1 MELKSKIRIRFILFR
16 ALVILLTVAVAG
28 LAAGLIGYILK
39 KGLPYVSWEF
49 LTTEPDILM
58 DTYGIKPMI
67 INTIYTVVLT
77 LLFCIPLGIGSAIY
91 LAEYA
96 KQGKIVSAIRFAIE
110 ILAGIPSI
118 VYGLFGLDFFVRK
131 MSIGDYAGSMLAASL
146 TLTLIVLP
154 TMIRTTEE
162 SLLAVSSSY
171 REAAAAMGL
180 SKFYTIRK
188 VILPCAISGIV
199 VAIILS
205 IGRMISE
212 SAALLYTAGIAQDL
226 PTSVL
231 SHVKEP
237 GATMTVQLYLYAT
250 EGGAPE
256 WVPYAMA
263 AVLMLF
269 VLFIEILTHLIAG
282 IFARRKK
289 ERIDVM
295 SIVSTKELNL
305 SYGKHH
311 VLKDVSMDIERN
323 EITALIG
330 PSGCGK
336 STFLKTLNR
345 MNDLVPDCHITGQVL
360 FEGTDIYSRKVDAAA
375 LRKKVGMVF
384 QKANPFPASIYDN
397 IAYAPKYHGVR
408 GRKKLDEI
416 VETSLRKAALWDE
429 VKDRLKKSAL
439 GLSGGQQQRLCIA
452 RTIALEPEIILMDE
466 ATSALDPIST
476 QKMEELMVELKKNY
490 TVIIV
495 THNMQQAA
503 RVADKTAFFFM
514 GDLIEYGPTS
524 QIFENPVEEKTKAY
538 VSGQFG

>member
-39 KGLPYVSWEF
+39 KGIPYVSWEF

-188 VILPCAISGIV
+188 VILPCAIPGIV

-289 ERIDVM
+289 
-295 SIVSTKELNL
+295 
-305 SYGKHH
+305 G
-311 VLKDVSMDIERN
+311 
-323 EITALIG
+323 
-330 PSGCGK
+330 
-336 STFLKTLNR
+336 
-345 MNDLVPDCHITGQVL
+345 
-360 FEGTDIYSRKVDAAA
+360 
-375 LRKKVGMVF
+375 
-384 QKANPFPASIYDN
+384 
-397 IAYAPKYHGVR
+397 
-408 GRKKLDEI
+408 
-416 VETSLRKAALWDE
+416 
-429 VKDRLKKSAL
+429 
-439 GLSGGQQQRLCIA
+439 
-452 RTIALEPEIILMDE
+452 
-466 ATSALDPIST
+466 
-476 QKMEELMVELKKNY
+476 
-490 TVIIV
+490 
-495 THNMQQAA
+495 
-503 RVADKTAFFFM
+503 
-514 GDLIEYGPTS
+514 
-524 QIFENPVEEKTKAY
+524 
-538 VSGQFG
+538 

>member
-118 VYGLFGLDFFVRK
+118 VYGLFGLGFFVRK

-289 ERIDVM
+289 
-295 SIVSTKELNL
+295 
-305 SYGKHH
+305 G
-311 VLKDVSMDIERN
+311 
-323 EITALIG
+323 
-330 PSGCGK
+330 
-336 STFLKTLNR
+336 
-345 MNDLVPDCHITGQVL
+345 
-360 FEGTDIYSRKVDAAA
+360 
-375 LRKKVGMVF
+375 
-384 QKANPFPASIYDN
+384 
-397 IAYAPKYHGVR
+397 
-408 GRKKLDEI
+408 
-416 VETSLRKAALWDE
+416 
-429 VKDRLKKSAL
+429 
-439 GLSGGQQQRLCIA
+439 
-452 RTIALEPEIILMDE
+452 
-466 ATSALDPIST
+466 
-476 QKMEELMVELKKNY
+476 
-490 TVIIV
+490 
-495 THNMQQAA
+495 
-503 RVADKTAFFFM
+503 
-514 GDLIEYGPTS
+514 
-524 QIFENPVEEKTKAY
+524 
-538 VSGQFG
+538 

>member
-205 IGRMISE
+205 IGRIISE

-289 ERIDVM
+289 
-295 SIVSTKELNL
+295 
-305 SYGKHH
+305 G
-311 VLKDVSMDIERN
+311 
-323 EITALIG
+323 
-330 PSGCGK
+330 
-336 STFLKTLNR
+336 
-345 MNDLVPDCHITGQVL
+345 
-360 FEGTDIYSRKVDAAA
+360 
-375 LRKKVGMVF
+375 
-384 QKANPFPASIYDN
+384 
-397 IAYAPKYHGVR
+397 
-408 GRKKLDEI
+408 
-416 VETSLRKAALWDE
+416 
-429 VKDRLKKSAL
+429 
-439 GLSGGQQQRLCIA
+439 
-452 RTIALEPEIILMDE
+452 
-466 ATSALDPIST
+466 
-476 QKMEELMVELKKNY
+476 
-490 TVIIV
+490 
-495 THNMQQAA
+495 
-503 RVADKTAFFFM
+503 
-514 GDLIEYGPTS
+514 
-524 QIFENPVEEKTKAY
+524 
-538 VSGQFG
+538 

>member
-199 VAIILS
+199 VALILS

-289 ERIDVM
+289 
-295 SIVSTKELNL
+295 
-305 SYGKHH
+305 G
-311 VLKDVSMDIERN
+311 
-323 EITALIG
+323 
-330 PSGCGK
+330 
-336 STFLKTLNR
+336 
-345 MNDLVPDCHITGQVL
+345 
-360 FEGTDIYSRKVDAAA
+360 
-375 LRKKVGMVF
+375 
-384 QKANPFPASIYDN
+384 
-397 IAYAPKYHGVR
+397 
-408 GRKKLDEI
+408 
-416 VETSLRKAALWDE
+416 
-429 VKDRLKKSAL
+429 
-439 GLSGGQQQRLCIA
+439 
-452 RTIALEPEIILMDE
+452 
-466 ATSALDPIST
+466 
-476 QKMEELMVELKKNY
+476 
-490 TVIIV
+490 
-495 THNMQQAA
+495 
-503 RVADKTAFFFM
+503 
-514 GDLIEYGPTS
+514 
-524 QIFENPVEEKTKAY
+524 
-538 VSGQFG
+538 

>member
-67 INTIYTVVLT
+67 INTIYTVGLT

-289 ERIDVM
+289 
-295 SIVSTKELNL
+295 
-305 SYGKHH
+305 G
-311 VLKDVSMDIERN
+311 
-323 EITALIG
+323 
-330 PSGCGK
+330 
-336 STFLKTLNR
+336 
-345 MNDLVPDCHITGQVL
+345 
-360 FEGTDIYSRKVDAAA
+360 
-375 LRKKVGMVF
+375 
-384 QKANPFPASIYDN
+384 
-397 IAYAPKYHGVR
+397 
-408 GRKKLDEI
+408 
-416 VETSLRKAALWDE
+416 
-429 VKDRLKKSAL
+429 
-439 GLSGGQQQRLCIA
+439 
-452 RTIALEPEIILMDE
+452 
-466 ATSALDPIST
+466 
-476 QKMEELMVELKKNY
+476 
-490 TVIIV
+490 
-495 THNMQQAA
+495 
-503 RVADKTAFFFM
+503 
-514 GDLIEYGPTS
+514 
-524 QIFENPVEEKTKAY
+524 
-538 VSGQFG
+538 

>member
-28 LAAGLIGYILK
+28 LAAGLIVYILK

-289 ERIDVM
+289 
-295 SIVSTKELNL
+295 
-305 SYGKHH
+305 G
-311 VLKDVSMDIERN
+311 
-323 EITALIG
+323 
-330 PSGCGK
+330 
-336 STFLKTLNR
+336 
-345 MNDLVPDCHITGQVL
+345 
-360 FEGTDIYSRKVDAAA
+360 
-375 LRKKVGMVF
+375 
-384 QKANPFPASIYDN
+384 
-397 IAYAPKYHGVR
+397 
-408 GRKKLDEI
+408 
-416 VETSLRKAALWDE
+416 
-429 VKDRLKKSAL
+429 
-439 GLSGGQQQRLCIA
+439 
-452 RTIALEPEIILMDE
+452 
-466 ATSALDPIST
+466 
-476 QKMEELMVELKKNY
+476 
-490 TVIIV
+490 
-495 THNMQQAA
+495 
-503 RVADKTAFFFM
+503 
-514 GDLIEYGPTS
+514 
-524 QIFENPVEEKTKAY
+524 
-538 VSGQFG
+538 

>member
-39 KGLPYVSWEF
+39 KGLPYVSWQF

-289 ERIDVM
+289 
-295 SIVSTKELNL
+295 
-305 SYGKHH
+305 G
-311 VLKDVSMDIERN
+311 
-323 EITALIG
+323 
-330 PSGCGK
+330 
-336 STFLKTLNR
+336 
-345 MNDLVPDCHITGQVL
+345 
-360 FEGTDIYSRKVDAAA
+360 
-375 LRKKVGMVF
+375 
-384 QKANPFPASIYDN
+384 
-397 IAYAPKYHGVR
+397 
-408 GRKKLDEI
+408 
-416 VETSLRKAALWDE
+416 
-429 VKDRLKKSAL
+429 
-439 GLSGGQQQRLCIA
+439 
-452 RTIALEPEIILMDE
+452 
-466 ATSALDPIST
+466 
-476 QKMEELMVELKKNY
+476 
-490 TVIIV
+490 
-495 THNMQQAA
+495 
-503 RVADKTAFFFM
+503 
-514 GDLIEYGPTS
+514 
-524 QIFENPVEEKTKAY
+524 
-538 VSGQFG
+538 

>member
-226 PTSVL
+226 PTSIL

-289 ERIDVM
+289 
-295 SIVSTKELNL
+295 
-305 SYGKHH
+305 G
-311 VLKDVSMDIERN
+311 
-323 EITALIG
+323 
-330 PSGCGK
+330 
-336 STFLKTLNR
+336 
-345 MNDLVPDCHITGQVL
+345 
-360 FEGTDIYSRKVDAAA
+360 
-375 LRKKVGMVF
+375 
-384 QKANPFPASIYDN
+384 
-397 IAYAPKYHGVR
+397 
-408 GRKKLDEI
+408 
-416 VETSLRKAALWDE
+416 
-429 VKDRLKKSAL
+429 
-439 GLSGGQQQRLCIA
+439 
-452 RTIALEPEIILMDE
+452 
-466 ATSALDPIST
+466 
-476 QKMEELMVELKKNY
+476 
-490 TVIIV
+490 
-495 THNMQQAA
+495 
-503 RVADKTAFFFM
+503 
-514 GDLIEYGPTS
+514 
-524 QIFENPVEEKTKAY
+524 
-538 VSGQFG
+538 

>member
-250 EGGAPE
+250 EGGAPD

-289 ERIDVM
+289 
-295 SIVSTKELNL
+295 
-305 SYGKHH
+305 G
-311 VLKDVSMDIERN
+311 
-323 EITALIG
+323 
-330 PSGCGK
+330 
-336 STFLKTLNR
+336 
-345 MNDLVPDCHITGQVL
+345 
-360 FEGTDIYSRKVDAAA
+360 
-375 LRKKVGMVF
+375 
-384 QKANPFPASIYDN
+384 
-397 IAYAPKYHGVR
+397 
-408 GRKKLDEI
+408 
-416 VETSLRKAALWDE
+416 
-429 VKDRLKKSAL
+429 
-439 GLSGGQQQRLCIA
+439 
-452 RTIALEPEIILMDE
+452 
-466 ATSALDPIST
+466 
-476 QKMEELMVELKKNY
+476 
-490 TVIIV
+490 
-495 THNMQQAA
+495 
-503 RVADKTAFFFM
+503 
-514 GDLIEYGPTS
+514 
-524 QIFENPVEEKTKAY
+524 
-538 VSGQFG
+538 

>member
-263 AVLMLF
+263 ALLMLF

-289 ERIDVM
+289 
-295 SIVSTKELNL
+295 
-305 SYGKHH
+305 G
-311 VLKDVSMDIERN
+311 
-323 EITALIG
+323 
-330 PSGCGK
+330 
-336 STFLKTLNR
+336 
-345 MNDLVPDCHITGQVL
+345 
-360 FEGTDIYSRKVDAAA
+360 
-375 LRKKVGMVF
+375 
-384 QKANPFPASIYDN
+384 
-397 IAYAPKYHGVR
+397 
-408 GRKKLDEI
+408 
-416 VETSLRKAALWDE
+416 
-429 VKDRLKKSAL
+429 
-439 GLSGGQQQRLCIA
+439 
-452 RTIALEPEIILMDE
+452 
-466 ATSALDPIST
+466 
-476 QKMEELMVELKKNY
+476 
-490 TVIIV
+490 
-495 THNMQQAA
+495 
-503 RVADKTAFFFM
+503 
-514 GDLIEYGPTS
+514 
-524 QIFENPVEEKTKAY
+524 
-538 VSGQFG
+538 

>member
-39 KGLPYVSWEF
+39 KGIPYVSWEF

-289 ERIDVM
+289 
-295 SIVSTKELNL
+295 
-305 SYGKHH
+305 G
-311 VLKDVSMDIERN
+311 
-323 EITALIG
+323 
-330 PSGCGK
+330 
-336 STFLKTLNR
+336 
-345 MNDLVPDCHITGQVL
+345 
-360 FEGTDIYSRKVDAAA
+360 
-375 LRKKVGMVF
+375 
-384 QKANPFPASIYDN
+384 
-397 IAYAPKYHGVR
+397 
-408 GRKKLDEI
+408 
-416 VETSLRKAALWDE
+416 
-429 VKDRLKKSAL
+429 
-439 GLSGGQQQRLCIA
+439 
-452 RTIALEPEIILMDE
+452 
-466 ATSALDPIST
+466 
-476 QKMEELMVELKKNY
+476 
-490 TVIIV
+490 
-495 THNMQQAA
+495 
-503 RVADKTAFFFM
+503 
-514 GDLIEYGPTS
+514 
-524 QIFENPVEEKTKAY
+524 
-538 VSGQFG
+538 

>member
-1 MELKSKIRIRFILFR
+1 MESIRKGGATMELKSKIRIRFILFR

-289 ERIDVM
+289 
-295 SIVSTKELNL
+295 
-305 SYGKHH
+305 G
-311 VLKDVSMDIERN
+311 
-323 EITALIG
+323 
-330 PSGCGK
+330 
-336 STFLKTLNR
+336 
-345 MNDLVPDCHITGQVL
+345 
-360 FEGTDIYSRKVDAAA
+360 
-375 LRKKVGMVF
+375 
-384 QKANPFPASIYDN
+384 
-397 IAYAPKYHGVR
+397 
-408 GRKKLDEI
+408 
-416 VETSLRKAALWDE
+416 
-429 VKDRLKKSAL
+429 
-439 GLSGGQQQRLCIA
+439 
-452 RTIALEPEIILMDE
+452 
-466 ATSALDPIST
+466 
-476 QKMEELMVELKKNY
+476 
-490 TVIIV
+490 
-495 THNMQQAA
+495 
-503 RVADKTAFFFM
+503 
-514 GDLIEYGPTS
+514 
-524 QIFENPVEEKTKAY
+524 
-538 VSGQFG
+538 

>member
-39 KGLPYVSWEF
+39 KSLPYVSWEF
-49 LTTEPDILM
+49 LTTEPDTLM

-289 ERIDVM
+289 
-295 SIVSTKELNL
+295 
-305 SYGKHH
+305 G
-311 VLKDVSMDIERN
+311 
-323 EITALIG
+323 
-330 PSGCGK
+330 
-336 STFLKTLNR
+336 
-345 MNDLVPDCHITGQVL
+345 
-360 FEGTDIYSRKVDAAA
+360 
-375 LRKKVGMVF
+375 
-384 QKANPFPASIYDN
+384 
-397 IAYAPKYHGVR
+397 
-408 GRKKLDEI
+408 
-416 VETSLRKAALWDE
+416 
-429 VKDRLKKSAL
+429 
-439 GLSGGQQQRLCIA
+439 
-452 RTIALEPEIILMDE
+452 
-466 ATSALDPIST
+466 
-476 QKMEELMVELKKNY
+476 
-490 TVIIV
+490 
-495 THNMQQAA
+495 
-503 RVADKTAFFFM
+503 
-514 GDLIEYGPTS
+514 
-524 QIFENPVEEKTKAY
+524 
-538 VSGQFG
+538 

>member
-91 LAEYA
+91 LAEYV

-212 SAALLYTAGIAQDL
+212 SAALLYTAGIAQNL

-289 ERIDVM
+289 
-295 SIVSTKELNL
+295 
-305 SYGKHH
+305 G
-311 VLKDVSMDIERN
+311 
-323 EITALIG
+323 
-330 PSGCGK
+330 
-336 STFLKTLNR
+336 
-345 MNDLVPDCHITGQVL
+345 
-360 FEGTDIYSRKVDAAA
+360 
-375 LRKKVGMVF
+375 
-384 QKANPFPASIYDN
+384 
-397 IAYAPKYHGVR
+397 
-408 GRKKLDEI
+408 
-416 VETSLRKAALWDE
+416 
-429 VKDRLKKSAL
+429 
-439 GLSGGQQQRLCIA
+439 
-452 RTIALEPEIILMDE
+452 
-466 ATSALDPIST
+466 
-476 QKMEELMVELKKNY
+476 
-490 TVIIV
+490 
-495 THNMQQAA
+495 
-503 RVADKTAFFFM
+503 
-514 GDLIEYGPTS
+514 
-524 QIFENPVEEKTKAY
+524 
-538 VSGQFG
+538 

>member
-188 VILPCAISGIV
+188 VILHCAISGIV

-289 ERIDVM
+289 
-295 SIVSTKELNL
+295 
-305 SYGKHH
+305 G
-311 VLKDVSMDIERN
+311 
-323 EITALIG
+323 
-330 PSGCGK
+330 
-336 STFLKTLNR
+336 
-345 MNDLVPDCHITGQVL
+345 
-360 FEGTDIYSRKVDAAA
+360 
-375 LRKKVGMVF
+375 
-384 QKANPFPASIYDN
+384 
-397 IAYAPKYHGVR
+397 
-408 GRKKLDEI
+408 
-416 VETSLRKAALWDE
+416 
-429 VKDRLKKSAL
+429 
-439 GLSGGQQQRLCIA
+439 
-452 RTIALEPEIILMDE
+452 
-466 ATSALDPIST
+466 
-476 QKMEELMVELKKNY
+476 
-490 TVIIV
+490 
-495 THNMQQAA
+495 
-503 RVADKTAFFFM
+503 
-514 GDLIEYGPTS
+514 
-524 QIFENPVEEKTKAY
+524 
-538 VSGQFG
+538 

>member
-1 MELKSKIRIRFILFR
+1 MQLKSKIRIRFILFR

-282 IFARRKK
+282 IFDRRKK
-289 ERIDVM
+289 
-295 SIVSTKELNL
+295 
-305 SYGKHH
+305 G
-311 VLKDVSMDIERN
+311 
-323 EITALIG
+323 
-330 PSGCGK
+330 
-336 STFLKTLNR
+336 
-345 MNDLVPDCHITGQVL
+345 
-360 FEGTDIYSRKVDAAA
+360 
-375 LRKKVGMVF
+375 
-384 QKANPFPASIYDN
+384 
-397 IAYAPKYHGVR
+397 
-408 GRKKLDEI
+408 
-416 VETSLRKAALWDE
+416 
-429 VKDRLKKSAL
+429 
-439 GLSGGQQQRLCIA
+439 
-452 RTIALEPEIILMDE
+452 
-466 ATSALDPIST
+466 
-476 QKMEELMVELKKNY
+476 
-490 TVIIV
+490 
-495 THNMQQAA
+495 
-503 RVADKTAFFFM
+503 
-514 GDLIEYGPTS
+514 
-524 QIFENPVEEKTKAY
+524 
-538 VSGQFG
+538 

>member
-1 MELKSKIRIRFILFR
+1 MELKSKIRIRFILSR

-289 ERIDVM
+289 
-295 SIVSTKELNL
+295 
-305 SYGKHH
+305 G
-311 VLKDVSMDIERN
+311 
-323 EITALIG
+323 
-330 PSGCGK
+330 
-336 STFLKTLNR
+336 
-345 MNDLVPDCHITGQVL
+345 
-360 FEGTDIYSRKVDAAA
+360 
-375 LRKKVGMVF
+375 
-384 QKANPFPASIYDN
+384 
-397 IAYAPKYHGVR
+397 
-408 GRKKLDEI
+408 
-416 VETSLRKAALWDE
+416 
-429 VKDRLKKSAL
+429 
-439 GLSGGQQQRLCIA
+439 
-452 RTIALEPEIILMDE
+452 
-466 ATSALDPIST
+466 
-476 QKMEELMVELKKNY
+476 
-490 TVIIV
+490 
-495 THNMQQAA
+495 
-503 RVADKTAFFFM
+503 
-514 GDLIEYGPTS
+514 
-524 QIFENPVEEKTKAY
+524 
-538 VSGQFG
+538 

>member
-96 KQGKIVSAIRFAIE
+96 KQGKIVSAIRFARE

-289 ERIDVM
+289 
-295 SIVSTKELNL
+295 
-305 SYGKHH
+305 G
-311 VLKDVSMDIERN
+311 
-323 EITALIG
+323 
-330 PSGCGK
+330 
-336 STFLKTLNR
+336 
-345 MNDLVPDCHITGQVL
+345 
-360 FEGTDIYSRKVDAAA
+360 
-375 LRKKVGMVF
+375 
-384 QKANPFPASIYDN
+384 
-397 IAYAPKYHGVR
+397 
-408 GRKKLDEI
+408 
-416 VETSLRKAALWDE
+416 
-429 VKDRLKKSAL
+429 
-439 GLSGGQQQRLCIA
+439 
-452 RTIALEPEIILMDE
+452 
-466 ATSALDPIST
+466 
-476 QKMEELMVELKKNY
+476 
-490 TVIIV
+490 
-495 THNMQQAA
+495 
-503 RVADKTAFFFM
+503 
-514 GDLIEYGPTS
+514 
-524 QIFENPVEEKTKAY
+524 
-538 VSGQFG
+538 

>member
-237 GATMTVQLYLYAT
+237 GATMTVQFYLYAT

-289 ERIDVM
+289 
-295 SIVSTKELNL
+295 
-305 SYGKHH
+305 G
-311 VLKDVSMDIERN
+311 
-323 EITALIG
+323 
-330 PSGCGK
+330 
-336 STFLKTLNR
+336 
-345 MNDLVPDCHITGQVL
+345 
-360 FEGTDIYSRKVDAAA
+360 
-375 LRKKVGMVF
+375 
-384 QKANPFPASIYDN
+384 
-397 IAYAPKYHGVR
+397 
-408 GRKKLDEI
+408 
-416 VETSLRKAALWDE
+416 
-429 VKDRLKKSAL
+429 
-439 GLSGGQQQRLCIA
+439 
-452 RTIALEPEIILMDE
+452 
-466 ATSALDPIST
+466 
-476 QKMEELMVELKKNY
+476 
-490 TVIIV
+490 
-495 THNMQQAA
+495 
-503 RVADKTAFFFM
+503 
-514 GDLIEYGPTS
+514 
-524 QIFENPVEEKTKAY
+524 
-538 VSGQFG
+538 

>member
-96 KQGKIVSAIRFAIE
+96 KQGKIVSAIRFAVE

-118 VYGLFGLDFFVRK
+118 VYGLFGLNFFVRR

-171 REAAAAMGL
+171 RETAAAMGL

-289 ERIDVM
+289 
-295 SIVSTKELNL
+295 
-305 SYGKHH
+305 G
-311 VLKDVSMDIERN
+311 
-323 EITALIG
+323 
-330 PSGCGK
+330 
-336 STFLKTLNR
+336 
-345 MNDLVPDCHITGQVL
+345 
-360 FEGTDIYSRKVDAAA
+360 
-375 LRKKVGMVF
+375 
-384 QKANPFPASIYDN
+384 
-397 IAYAPKYHGVR
+397 
-408 GRKKLDEI
+408 
-416 VETSLRKAALWDE
+416 
-429 VKDRLKKSAL
+429 
-439 GLSGGQQQRLCIA
+439 
-452 RTIALEPEIILMDE
+452 
-466 ATSALDPIST
+466 
-476 QKMEELMVELKKNY
+476 
-490 TVIIV
+490 
-495 THNMQQAA
+495 
-503 RVADKTAFFFM
+503 
-514 GDLIEYGPTS
+514 
-524 QIFENPVEEKTKAY
+524 
-538 VSGQFG
+538 

>member
-39 KGLPYVSWEF
+39 KGHPYVSWEF

-289 ERIDVM
+289 
-295 SIVSTKELNL
+295 
-305 SYGKHH
+305 G
-311 VLKDVSMDIERN
+311 
-323 EITALIG
+323 
-330 PSGCGK
+330 
-336 STFLKTLNR
+336 
-345 MNDLVPDCHITGQVL
+345 
-360 FEGTDIYSRKVDAAA
+360 
-375 LRKKVGMVF
+375 
-384 QKANPFPASIYDN
+384 
-397 IAYAPKYHGVR
+397 
-408 GRKKLDEI
+408 
-416 VETSLRKAALWDE
+416 
-429 VKDRLKKSAL
+429 
-439 GLSGGQQQRLCIA
+439 
-452 RTIALEPEIILMDE
+452 
-466 ATSALDPIST
+466 
-476 QKMEELMVELKKNY
+476 
-490 TVIIV
+490 
-495 THNMQQAA
+495 
-503 RVADKTAFFFM
+503 
-514 GDLIEYGPTS
+514 
-524 QIFENPVEEKTKAY
+524 
-538 VSGQFG
+538 